1 MATVTV
7 NVTAVRSADVD
18 EHAAAL
24 SEWNQRYLQL
34 ARGRFSGR
42 LSHLEF
48 SDGLKLF
55 RETTNIKISEFFVT
69 PNNRTSFAIPLPGS
83 DAVRCCNE
91 EARPGDLIV
100 FRPGEG
106 YHLECRGAFDVIGI
120 EIENDVELDFSRGG
134 VRLAKA
140 DPSLGTFLI
149 TAIDKITANG
159 PSGRTSPVCS
169 ELTSEI
175 SARCRAQLL
184 STNVAKHQS
193 TPEPSGRS
201 AIVARART
209 FIASNCQEPI
219 SVQDLARTLDI
230 STRTLEYSFQE
241 VLDTT
246 PASYIKI
253 VRLHEARR
261 AIRRS
266 APQDTVTNIAATWG
280 FWHFGRFASDYRKL
294 FGELPS
300 ETRTQRRAFDS

>member
-7 NVTAVRSADVD
+7 NITAARSADVD

-42 LSHLEF
+42 LRHLEF

-120 EIENDVELDFSRGG
+120 EVENDIELDFSRGG
-134 VRLAKA
+134 VGEPNVIDPHSVVA
-140 DPSLGTFLI
+140 DHFHARQSVEHR
-149 TAIDKITANG
+149 AVDQ
-159 PSGRTSPVCS
+159 RMPVGVDGVD
-169 ELTSEI
+169 
-175 SARCRAQLL
+175 RF
-184 STNVAKHQS
+184 
-193 TPEPSGRS
+193 
-201 AIVARART
+201 ART
-209 FIASNCQEPI
+209 
-219 SVQDLARTLDI
+219 
-230 STRTLEYSFQE
+230 
-241 VLDTT
+241 
-246 PASYIKI
+246 
-253 VRLHEARR
+253 
-261 AIRRS
+261 
-266 APQDTVTNIAATWG
+266 
-280 FWHFGRFASDYRKL
+280 
-294 FGELPS
+294 
-300 ETRTQRRAFDS
+300 TQRHVPRQQRDLSGE